1 MENLF
6 AALPA
11 AVPDEIVDVLV
22 RTPQI
27 RLERIVSTGHRTPPG
42 EWYDQDT
49 NEWVTVLRG
58 SAGLRFADEDEVI
71 VLRPGDW
78 VDIAA
83 HRRHRVE
90 WTDTTVPTV
99 WLALHY
105 PTTPAATAP
114 PMQSA

>member
-1 MENLF
+1 LDNLF
-6 AALPA
+6 AALPR
-11 AVPDEIVDVLV
+11 AVGDEVVDVLV
-22 RTPQI
+22 GTSDV
-27 RLERIVSTGHRTPPG
+27 RLERIVSTGQRTPPG
-42 EWYDQDT
+42 QWYDQDT

-58 SAGLRFADEDEVI
+58 SAGLRLEGDDEVI

-90 WTDTTVPTV
+90 WTDPVTPTV

-105 PTTPAATAP
+105 AAPAHE
-114 PMQSA
+114 S

>member
-1 MENLF
+1 LDNLF
-6 AALPA
+6 ATLPR
-11 AVPDEIVDVLV
+11 AVADEVVEVLV
-22 RTPQI
+22 RTSDV
-27 RLERIVSTGHRTPPG
+27 RLERIVSTGQRTPPG
-42 EWYDQDT
+42 QWYDQDT

-58 SAGLRFADEDEVI
+58 SAGLRFEGDDEVI

-90 WTDTTVPTV
+90 WTDPATPTV

-105 PTTPAATAP
+105 AAPAREA
-114 PMQSA
+114 

>member
-1 MENLF
+1 MDNLF
-6 AALPA
+6 AALPR
-11 AVPDEIVDVLV
+11 AVADEVVDVLV
-22 RTPQI
+22 RTSDV
-27 RLERIVSTGHRTPPG
+27 RFERIVSTWQRTPPG
-42 EWYDQDT
+42 QWYDQDT

-58 SAGLRFADEDEVI
+58 SAGLRFEGDDEVI

-90 WTDTTVPTV
+90 WTDPATPTV

-105 PTTPAATAP
+105 AAPTREA
-114 PMQSA
+114 